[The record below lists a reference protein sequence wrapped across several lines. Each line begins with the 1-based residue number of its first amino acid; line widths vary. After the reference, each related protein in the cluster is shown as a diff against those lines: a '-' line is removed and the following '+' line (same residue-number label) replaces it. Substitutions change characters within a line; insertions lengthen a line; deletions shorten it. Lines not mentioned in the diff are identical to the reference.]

1 VAGSTKSVGRL
12 DFILRILVATAL
24 AVEWNRVLPLKE
36 LVNPYLFSS
45 RWDVFIHIA
54 GYPFVAI
61 LVLSAISGRLLDAK
75 LPILYIF
82 PITFIWIFST
92 VTFMFGLHY
101 WPFGLALFVF
111 LLIMGGILPIKPAPV
126 RIGFGDNSAEGV
138 GDTPLPEIAGPEL
151 SLDTETSDDRQEE
164 TVEESSH
171 RLAALGGTMPELEDI
186 PRRRVG

>member
-1 VAGSTKSVGRL
+1 MAGSTKSVGRL

-126 RIGFGDNSAEGV
+126 RTIARKGS
-138 GDTPLPEIAGPEL
+138 EIRRCLRSPARNCRW
-151 SLDTETSDDRQEE
+151 TRKHQTIDRKKQ
-164 TVEESSH
+164 
-171 RLAALGGTMPELEDI
+171 
-186 PRRRVG
+186 